1 MYFFSLTQENNT
13 NRVNYGCLLNMG
25 DFSVTLSTPLKK
37 I

>member
-13 NRVNYGCLLNMG
+13 NRASYGCLLNIS
-25 DFSVTLSTPLKK
+25 DWSVTLSTPLKK